1 MTTRVRAQKTT
12 AAEGTPSLL
21 PTVRLLMEGIS
32 RHSVK
37 GDVEEFRKFRSQI
50 QHILQSL
57 DEDRSTYEAYDS
69 ADQVVGLLKDYGHRT
84 SKRLGQQ
91 GIELHAVI
99 KMLLETFRDLAI
111 AGPEGMRQLHE
122 IGGRLA
128 SASDGENLAQGR
140 LKLAECLSGI
150 RREAERFR
158 KDADGRTIFGD
169 ARKDQLTGLESREVA
184 EGELTKACAAE
195 TPGCAIIII
204 IDRIAVYNVRF
215 GRAVGDKVL
224 QFFADYLVQALPN
237 EGSPFRWSGP
247 SVLML
252 RPGTAEQASPII
264 RRVLEQRIEYEV
276 ELSARTILLPIAA
289 RWEVVPLMADARLV
303 VNKIDSIVTFQGVP
317 GPSRM
322 REH

>member
-1 MTTRVRAQKTT
+1 
-12 AAEGTPSLL
+12 
-21 PTVRLLMEGIS
+21 MEGIS

-57 DEDRSTYEAYDS
+57 DEDRSTHEAHDS
-69 ADQVVGLLKDYGHRT
+69 ADQVVGLLKDYSHRT

-91 GIELHAVI
+91 AVI
-99 KMLLETFRDLAI
+99 KMLLDTFRDLAI

-122 IGGRLA
+122 LGGALA
-128 SASDGENLAQGR
+128 STSDGETLAQCK
-140 LKLAECLSGI
+140 LKLSECLSGI
-150 RREAERFR
+150 RQEAERFR

-169 ARKDQLTGLESREVA
+169 ARKDRLTGLESREVA
-184 EGELTKACAAE
+184 EVALSAACAAE

-224 QFFADYLVQALPN
+224 QFFVDYLVQSLPS
-237 EGSPFRWSGP
+237 EASPFRWSGP
-247 SVLML
+247 AVLML
-252 RPGTAEQASPII
+252 RPGTAEQAAPTI

-276 ELSARTILLPIAA
+276 ELAARTILLPIAA
-289 RWEVVPLMADARLV
+289 RWEVVPLMSDARLV
-303 VNKIDSIVTFQGVP
+303 VNKIDSVVARQGVP
-317 GPSRM
+317 GPSRKS
-322 REH
+322 EH

>member
-1 MTTRVRAQKTT
+1 
-12 AAEGTPSLL
+12 
-21 PTVRLLMEGIS
+21 MEGIA

-37 GDVEEFRKFRSQI
+37 GDVEEFRRFRSQM

-57 DEDRSTYEAYDS
+57 DGERMPDEAYDS
-69 ADQVVGLLKDYGHRT
+69 ADEAVGILKDYGHRT

-91 GIELHAVI
+91 SVELHAVI
-99 KMLLETFRDLAI
+99 KMLLDTFRDLAI
-111 AGPEGMRQLHE
+111 AGPEKMRQLQE
-122 IGGRLA
+122 LGTALA
-128 SASDGENLAQGR
+128 STSDGEKLAQCR
-140 LKLAECLSGI
+140 LRLSECLSEI

-158 KDADGRTIFGD
+158 KNADGRTIFGD
-169 ARKDQLTGLESREVA
+169 ARKDRLTGLESREVA
-184 EGELTKACAAE
+184 EVALAKACIAE

-224 QFFADYLVQALPN
+224 QFFADYLVQSLPS
-237 EGSPFRWSGP
+237 EGPPFRWSGP

-252 RPGTAEQASPII
+252 RPGTAEQAAPII

-289 RWEVVPLMADARLV
+289 RWEVVPMMSDPRLV
-303 VNKIDSIVTFQGVP
+303 VNKIDSIVACPTKP
-317 GPSRM
+317 GPVRA

>member
-21 PTVRLLMEGIS
+21 PAVRLLMEGIS

-128 SASDGENLAQGR
+128 SVSDGENLGQGR

-150 RREAERFR
+150 PI
-158 KDADGRTIFGD
+158 G
-169 ARKDQLTGLESREVA
+169 
-184 EGELTKACAAE
+184 KASC
-195 TPGCAIIII
+195 
-204 IDRIAVYNVRF
+204 
-215 GRAVGDKVL
+215 
-224 QFFADYLVQALPN
+224 
-237 EGSPFRWSGP
+237 
-247 SVLML
+247 
-252 RPGTAEQASPII
+252 
-264 RRVLEQRIEYEV
+264 
-276 ELSARTILLPIAA
+276 
-289 RWEVVPLMADARLV
+289 
-303 VNKIDSIVTFQGVP
+303 
-317 GPSRM
+317 
-322 REH
+322 